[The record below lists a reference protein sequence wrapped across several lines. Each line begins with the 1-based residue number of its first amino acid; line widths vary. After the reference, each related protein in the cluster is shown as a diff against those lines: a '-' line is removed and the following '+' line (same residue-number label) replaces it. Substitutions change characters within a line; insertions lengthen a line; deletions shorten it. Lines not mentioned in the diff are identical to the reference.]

1 MAGDKRGA
9 NTKRT
14 PEVRA
19 AILGFLEEG
28 CTRSMAFYCAGVGH
42 DFFYSWMRDDA
53 EFSDDV
59 KRAEAA
65 YLATRIRKVNTADA
79 WQASAWMLERRDP
92 ENFALTDQIEKVL
105 KKHGLINDG
114 DKPGQSGQANES
126 TTEAG

>member
-1 MAGDKRGA
+1 MAE
-9 NTKRT
+9 TKMT
-14 PEVRA
+14 PERA
-19 AILGFLEEG
+19 AAIRGFLESG
-28 CTRSMAFYCAGVGH
+28 YTKKMAAHCAGITEETFYKWKRESP
-42 DFFYSWMRDDA
+42 DFSELVEKA
-53 EFSDDV
+53 ES
-59 KRAEAA
+59 A